1 MSLRDRQKLQRRDSM
16 LNAARHLFVETGYS
30 KTTMDAI
37 AEGAEVGVATV
48 YTYFGN
54 KETLFAELAKRDMS
68 LLEEEGARALRD
80 LPEDPV
86 EAVTELLTIYDKV
99 HDFISYEVIHDFM
112 TGAKADGPIREAAR
126 WMDKWKVEQIE
137 QALDDAQRNGRLAPK
152 LSTRDVARI
161 ISELSNRYYEGGR
174 SPEPARQAF
183 LDLKRWV
190 ALLFDDWRV

>member
-30 KTTMDAI
+30 KTTMDAV

-54 KETLFAELAKRDMS
+54 KETLFAELARRDMS

-99 HDFISYEVIHDFM
+99 HDFISYEVIRDFM

-174 SPEPARQAF
+174 QPEPTRQAF
-183 LDLKRWV
+183 LNLKRWV
-190 ALLFDDWRV
+190 ALLFDDWRA